1 MGVNLPDLQIYSAD
15 FHIHSKYSGATSNRM
30 EIGTIAQQAG
40 FKGLAFVGTGDIFHP
55 KWFESVKTELEK
67 VEEGTFEH
75 PRYGTRFILTVEVE
89 DKHRVHHLLILPSF
103 DAVDGVREKLAGRS
117 SDMDADGRARVEIEA
132 PELVDIA
139 LAHGCLIGPCHAFTP
154 WTSMYKEFDSMR
166 ECYGDRI
173 REVRFLELGL
183 SADTDM
189 ADRIA
194 ELSEVTFLSCSDA
207 HSPWPD
213 KLGREFNRLAL
224 AEPTYAEI
232 VKAIERIDGRRIELN
247 VGFDP
252 RLGKYHITAC
262 SRCFKQ
268 FKLKEAEL
276 PNWKCDKCGGWIKK
290 GVWDRIN
297 ELADYDEPHHP
308 SHRPKYLRVA
318 PLAEVIALALGQD
331 DAHAPDVHEVWSKLV
346 ARFGSEIAVLIDV
359 STDDVADVAGA
370 RIAAMVKAFRE
381 QQLKVVPGGGGKY
394 GHLEVP
400 AELAKIQPPKAQRTL
415 MEFE

>member
-1 MGVNLPDLQIYSAD
+1 LPDLQIYSAD
-15 FHIHSKYSGATSNRM
+15 LHIHSKYSGATSSRM
-30 EIGTIAQQAG
+30 DINTIAQQAK
-40 FKGLAFVGTGDIFHP
+40 FKGLALVGTGDIFHP
-55 KWFESVKTELEK
+55 KWFESVNAELEAAAD
-67 VEEGTFEH
+67 GTFEH

-89 DKHRVHHLLILPSF
+89 DKHRVHHLLILPSL
-103 DAVDGVREKLAGRS
+103 DAVDGMRERLAGHS
-117 SDMDADGRARVEIEA
+117 SDIDVDGRARVEMEA

-166 ECYGDRI
+166 ACYGDRVRDI
-173 REVRFLELGL
+173 RFLELGL
-183 SADTDM
+183 SADTYM

-194 ELSEVTFLSCSDA
+194 ELSEVTFLSNSDA

-213 KLGREFNRLAL
+213 KLGREFNRFAL
-224 AEPTYAEI
+224 AEPTHVETI
-232 VKAIERIDGRRIELN
+232 KAIERRDGRHIELN

-268 FKLKEAEL
+268 FGQKEAEAL
-276 PNWKCDKCGGWIKK
+276 KWKCDKCGGWVKK

-297 ELADYDEPHHP
+297 ELADYNEPHHP
-308 SHRPKYLRVA
+308 AHRPNYLRVA
-318 PLAEVIALALGQD
+318 PLAEVIALALGQS
-331 DAHAPDVHEVWSKLV
+331 DAHVPDIQEVWSKLV
-346 ARFGSEIAVLIDV
+346 ARFGNEIAVLIDV
-359 STDDVADVAGA
+359 PVNDVAEVAGA
-370 RIAAMVKAFRE
+370 RVAAMVKAFRE

-400 AELAKIQPPKAQRTL
+400 AELAKIQLSKAQRTL
-415 MEFE
+415 MEFGK